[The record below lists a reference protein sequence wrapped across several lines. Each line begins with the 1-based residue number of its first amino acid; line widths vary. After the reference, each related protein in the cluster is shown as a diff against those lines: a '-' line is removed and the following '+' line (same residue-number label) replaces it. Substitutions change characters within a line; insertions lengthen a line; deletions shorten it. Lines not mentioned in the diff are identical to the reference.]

1 MSSTSLVT
9 RAQFEYSIVKTFADY
24 TVDIAK
30 ALLLTEV
37 RDQTLRKFKIA
48 NICHKSIRNYFTD
61 YDSETPPAS
70 NGLNKSE
77 IEAMVEQFN
86 MLMNTNFWFEFP
98 ENPS

>member
-1 MSSTSLVT
+1 MSSTSTVT

-24 TVDIAK
+24 TESIAN

-37 RDQTLRKFKIA
+37 KEQTLRKFKVA

-61 YDSETPPAS
+61 YDGETPPAS

-77 IEAMVEQFN
+77 IETMVELFN
-86 MLMNTNFWFEFP
+86 ALMDTNFWFEFP
-98 ENPS
+98 ED